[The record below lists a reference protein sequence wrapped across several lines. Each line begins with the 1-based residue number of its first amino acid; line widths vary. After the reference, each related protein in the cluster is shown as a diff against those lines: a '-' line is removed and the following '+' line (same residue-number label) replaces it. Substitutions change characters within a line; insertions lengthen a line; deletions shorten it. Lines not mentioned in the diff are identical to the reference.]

1 MTTKTRGF
9 MNNQVTVRFTG
20 DLLDRV
26 DRLADDAITSRGS
39 WIRTAVLEKLRNEEQ
54 LYFQRSQTT
63 TGTSHWI
70 EGFGGNVP
78 SVYSRGT
85 SYLSF
90 LLPQSTSAFWFRN
103 PIAFQ
108 IGFLHTHTAGR
119 VKMRIQMRIAM
130 SPKST
135 SNK

>member
-63 TGTSHWI
+63 T
-70 EGFGGNVP
+70 
-78 SVYSRGT
+78 
-85 SYLSF
+85 
-90 LLPQSTSAFWFRN
+90 
-103 PIAFQ
+103 
-108 IGFLHTHTAGR
+108 
-119 VKMRIQMRIAM
+119 
-130 SPKST
+130 
-135 SNK
+135 